1 MDELT
6 FDEFTPRFLE
16 ESGLKDS
23 FSGVPIPLREEDR
36 EAFKSAKG
44 VQSTFLAENMSR
56 VLGID
61 PKFPHCDVYKDFI
74 ERNFGNKAV
83 DNMTRKAKDFADQN
97 KLEDACIYFRA
108 GLVLK
113 FNDLAAMYGY
123 ARVLRKMYED
133 GNNEEYIGNLKA
145 EALDFFEMTTECYE
159 RFDMGFYYLG
169 YMYLNLGLYTKAY
182 LAWEK
187 YIKLSRILK
196 DRQEIRRRLRQ
207 LDDPVEIERGYNAV
221 LSGKWGKGIRILEPY
236 KDSRFNDWW
245 PLWYYLGVAYER
257 SGRLDDAEAAFKRAL
272 KGSPRHAESMEELAE
287 IYKKKNDKINQKK
300 YRDKLKL
307 VTKD

>member
-1 MDELT
+1 
-6 FDEFTPRFLE
+6 
-16 ESGLKDS
+16 
-23 FSGVPIPLREEDR
+23 
-36 EAFKSAKG
+36 
-44 VQSTFLAENMSR
+44 
-56 VLGID
+56 
-61 PKFPHCDVYKDFI
+61 
-74 ERNFGNKAV
+74 
-83 DNMTRKAKDFADQN
+83 
-97 KLEDACIYFRA
+97 
-108 GLVLK
+108 
-113 FNDLAAMYGY
+113 
-123 ARVLRKMYED
+123 
-133 GNNEEYIGNLKA
+133 
-145 EALDFFEMTTECYE
+145 
-159 RFDMGFYYLG
+159 MGFYYLG

-236 KDSRFNDWW
+236 KESRFNDWW